1 MKTKIFDQDID
12 IGQCHLDKA
21 KTYIHAKETNIDAI
35 SDSFSL
41 GWIKGY
47 SWCQPLTIQNV
58 EFLFDLDNY
67 VKLTAGRIINLWT
80 MLSLKGPSILRQIPK
95 NLGQNSNMD

>member
-1 MKTKIFDQDID
+1 MPSQLQQEKGRKTELDQELKTKIFDQDMD

-58 EFLFDLDNY
+58 EFLFDLDN
-67 VKLTAGRIINLWT
+67 V
-80 MLSLKGPSILRQIPK
+80 
-95 NLGQNSNMD
+95 

>member
-1 MKTKIFDQDID
+1 MSSQLQQEKGRKTELEQELKTKIFDQDMD

-47 SWCQPLTIQNV
+47 SWSQPLTIQNV
-58 EFLFDLDNY
+58 EFLFDLDN
-67 VKLTAGRIINLWT
+67 V
-80 MLSLKGPSILRQIPK
+80 
-95 NLGQNSNMD
+95 